1 MHLNKVNLYF
11 FPESFDECQSNACT
25 QTGEKLKRQTH
36 GIAAH
41 KISEERQ
48 SWQGREQQG
57 ARHVEWE

>member
-48 SWQGREQQG
+48 S
-57 ARHVEWE
+57 